1 MMKKSK
7 TITKRTTRVPK
18 TRNANTMTEA
28 QFYSMLRSA
37 LRGKSRFWKP
47 ILNCKLKARRVY
59 KGSNKKQ
66 RWEYK
71 CAECEEWFMEKEIS
85 VDHIIP
91 AGSLQ
96 SLNDLPGFTE
106 RLFIE
111 DDGLQCL
118 CGKCHNI
125 KTQKERK
132 K

>member
-1 MMKKSK
+1 MKKSK

-59 KGSNKKQ
+59 KGNNKKQ
-66 RWEYK
+66 KWEYQ
-71 CAECEEWFMEKEIS
+71 CAECKEWFMEKEIS

-91 AGSLQ
+91 AGSLRCT
-96 SLNDLPGFTE
+96 NDLPGFVE
-106 RLFIE
+106 RLFCE
-111 DDGLQCL
+111 VDKLQCL
-118 CGKCHNI
+118 CNSCHLV
-125 KTQKERK
+125 KTLEERK
-132 K
+132 